1 MKKAYTIIAIFLW
14 LIAHTTSAQNMYRNY
29 QSSPNAVPRPT
40 SAVSVT
46 HSDGRVYL
54 FQANDINQNLSVTTI
69 DPLTMFPT
77 GSNASFT
84 LNVHFKPNGVFE
96 DFNGDFVLFGYEDN
110 NNYWKPAFVR
120 VTHNFLS
127 CDVWFSNFLSGQ
139 FTAGCYGY
147 DIFGDKL
154 YMMVT
159 NTGKLYVVNY
169 TNLSLP
175 TPPPLYTYSYSEI
188 PNQNS
193 FDLYTD
199 ISWDDTNHH
208 FIATG
213 STWNGSNSWLHPFV
227 DVFDYDLVN
236 NSIYSQESYIV
247 NNNSYTDVSEG
258 RSLHVQ
264 LSSDELLLYQDL
276 RFDKTIIYNNI
287 TYFCNYDVIW
297 MSRIKNYLNSSV
309 YIDESMFYVLPNS
322 KISAKD
328 MLYDYY
334 NNRLNFLGVFNQCT
348 AGLTQILAQVN
359 PYNLGFG
366 INVSQLGM
374 SISYGTCQNPQPPF
388 IDIYHND
395 FDMSNLTLNDY
406 NPCFPVLIAG
416 IGLNNNIL
424 TETYDISLSSCDK
437 PMDIENIKPNAKVS
451 SYILN
456 YSTIND
462 FVTRFSCTPQSDYV
476 LMNILCDENIACS
489 HQFGGKSLQQATTN
503 IPSLANIFVKDD
515 KQFVCEGF
523 EGDIQYC
530 FYDITGRL
538 LQSGNTQNGLSN
550 QILLPNGLYL
560 LKAFD
565 VASHQVVKKIV
576 LS

>member
-1 MKKAYTIIAIFLW
+1 MKKFYIIISLVLLGFAQ
-14 LIAHTTSAQNMYRNY
+14 TMSAQNMYRNY
-29 QSSPNAVPRPT
+29 QSSTVLGPT
-40 SAVSVT
+40 SAVSVM
-46 HSDGRVYL
+46 HSSGRVYL
-54 FQANDINQNLSVTTI
+54 FQADDVNQTVSVTAI
-69 DPLTMFPT
+69 DPLTMLPT
-77 GSNASFT
+77 GSYASFT
-84 LNVHFKPNGVFE
+84 LNIPFKINGAFE
-96 DFNGDFVLFGYEDN
+96 DFYGDFVLFGYDVN

-127 CDVWFSNFLSGQ
+127 CDVYYSNYLSGQ
-139 FTAGCYGY
+139 FSAGCYGY
-147 DIFGDKL
+147 DVLGNEL

-169 TNLSLP
+169 MNLSLP
-175 TPPPLYTYSYSEI
+175 VPPPNTFSYYEI
-188 PNQNS
+188 PNQNG

-199 ISWDDTNHH
+199 ISWDASNNH

-213 STWNGSNSWLHPFV
+213 STWNGSNSCLHPFL
-227 DVFDYDLVN
+227 DVFDYDLAN
-236 NSIYSQESYIV
+236 YSIYSQTSYIV
-247 NNNSYTDVSEG
+247 NNNSYTDVSED

-264 LSSDELLLYQDL
+264 LSNDELLLYQDL

-287 TYFCNYDVIW
+287 PYFCYYDVIW
-297 MSRIKNYLNSSV
+297 LSRIKNYMNSSV
-309 YIDESMFYVLPNS
+309 YIDESWFYVLPNF

-348 AGLTQILAQVN
+348 AGLTQILAQVD
-359 PYNLGFG
+359 PYNLASG
-366 INVSQLGM
+366 INVGQLGM
-374 SISYGTCQNPQPPF
+374 SISYGICSNPQPPF
-388 IDIYHND
+388 IDIYHNV

-406 NPCFPVLIAG
+406 NPCYPVLIAG
-416 IGLNNNIL
+416 IGLKNTVL

-437 PMDIENIKPNAKVS
+437 PMSLYDMKSNAIVS
-451 SYILN
+451 SYALN
-456 YSTIND
+456 YSNYNQD
-462 FVTRFSCTPQSDYV
+462 NVTSTSFNSQSDYV

-489 HQFGGKSLQQATTN
+489 HQFGGKSLQQAIKN
-503 IPSLANIFVKDD
+503 SHSLADIFVKEN

-523 EGDIQYC
+523 EGDIQYI

-538 LQSGNTQNGLSN
+538 LLIGNTQNGLSN

-576 LS
+576 LF